1 MPTCQLILGRGSA
14 QIYSRVSL
22 LYSIYKSDAALL
34 IDCVAR
40 RRVLLQL
47 RFLQQLLAQT
57 HTLSGRQTESR
68 TVAKCRCKHRVNC
81 QLCRTC
87 NSSCFCCCCC
97 YFRLCAGLSARHVCA
112 RFWLSSAICVCL
124 FVSLPLRVVTLP
136 NTLTPH
142 SHSATLSPTT
152 IKYR

>member
-1 MPTCQLILGRGSA
+1 MPTCQLIRGRGSP

-40 RRVLLQL
+40 RRALLQL

-57 HTLSGRQTESR
+57 GRQTETR
-68 TVAKCRCKHRVNC
+68 TVAKCRCKHNQS
-81 QLCRTC
+81 QLSTVPHLQHLMLLLLLL
-87 NSSCFCCCCC
+87 F
-97 YFRLCAGLSARHVCA
+97 FRLCAGLSARHVCA

-124 FVSLPLRVVTLP
+124 FVSFP

-142 SHSATLSPTT
+142 SHSPTLSLTT

>member
-1 MPTCQLILGRGSA
+1 MPTCQLIRGRGSP
-14 QIYSRVSL
+14 QIYSRVPH

-40 RRVLLQL
+40 RRALLQL

-57 HTLSGRQTESR
+57 GRQRQRVGQLQSADANT
-68 TVAKCRCKHRVNC
+68 TRVNC

-87 NSSCFCCCCC
+87 NSSCFCCCCGS
-97 YFRLCAGLSARHVCA
+97 FRLCAGLSARHVCA

-124 FVSLPLRVVTLP
+124 FVSFP

-142 SHSATLSPTT
+142 SHSPTLSLTT

>member
-1 MPTCQLILGRGSA
+1 MPTCQLIRGRGSP

-40 RRVLLQL
+40 RRALLQL

-57 HTLSGRQTESR
+57 RRQRQRVGQLQSADANT
-68 TVAKCRCKHRVNC
+68 TRVNC

-97 YFRLCAGLSARHVCA
+97 PFAFVSGSARDMFALASGSLQLFV
-112 RFWLSSAICVCL
+112 FVCL
-124 FVSLPLRVVTLP
+124 SPFP

-142 SHSATLSPTT
+142 SHSPTLSLTT

>member
-1 MPTCQLILGRGSA
+1 MPTCQLIRGRGSP
-14 QIYSRVSL
+14 QIYSRVPH

-40 RRVLLQL
+40 RRALLQL

-57 HTLSGRQTESR
+57 GRQRQRVGQLQSADANT
-68 TVAKCRCKHRVNC
+68 TRVNC

-97 YFRLCAGLSARHVCA
+97 SFRLCAGLSARHVCA
-112 RFWLSSAICVCL
+112 LFWLSSAICVCL
-124 FVSLPLRVVTLP
+124 FVSFP

-142 SHSATLSPTT
+142 SHSPTLSPTT